1 MSAAVAAL
9 ANRSSNRSSTRLLR
23 RRITSLFGV
32 ASSIVAAG
40 GVALVLV
47 LIVGYVIREG
57 IGAISLDFLTEIPHP
72 LGVEGGGVAN
82 GIVGSFIIVGIAALM
97 AFPVGILVGT
107 WLSINRN
114 TRWAAVLRFLSDVLA
129 SVPSIAVGL
138 FAYTLLVAP
147 LRHFSAFSASFAFAV
162 LMIPLVVRTTE
173 GALLM
178 VPGEM
183 REASIALGATEFQ
196 TVTRCL
202 LVMAR
207 PGIVT
212 GMILAIARVT
222 GETAPLLFT
231 AFGSQFW
238 EFHPGQPMAELSLQ
252 IFTYAISPYQSWHE
266 QAWGGALLLIFAVL
280 VLSVLTRSSMR
291 RRPARGR

>member
-1 MSAAVAAL
+1 MSGAAASL
-9 ANRSSNRSSTRLLR
+9 SGRGDGRLLR
-23 RRITSLFGV
+23 RRITSFLGV
-32 ASSIVAAG
+32 ASSILAAG

-57 IGAISLDFLTEIPHP
+57 IGAISFDFLAEIPHP
-72 LGVEGGGVAN
+72 LGVPGGGVAN
-82 GIVGSFIIVGIAALM
+82 GIVGSFIIVGLAAVM
-97 AFPVGILVGT
+97 AFPIGIMVGT
-107 WLSINRN
+107 YLSIHRN
-114 TRWAAVLRFLSDVLA
+114 ERWAATLRFLSDVLA

-147 LRHFSAFSASFAFAV
+147 LRHFSAVSASFAFAV
-162 LMIPLVVRTTE
+162 LMIPLIVRTTE

-183 REASIALGATEFQ
+183 REASIALGASEFQ

-207 PGIVT
+207 PEIVT
-212 GMILAIARVT
+212 GLILALARVT

-252 IFTYAISPYQSWHE
+252 IFTYAISPYASWHQ
-266 QAWGGALLLIFAVL
+266 QAWGGALLLIFAVFL
-280 VLSVLTRSSMR
+280 LSVMARSTLR
-291 RRPARGR
+291 RRPTRGR

>member
-1 MSAAVAAL
+1 MSGATVSPPLRGGA
-9 ANRSSNRSSTRLLR
+9 RLR
-23 RRITSLFGV
+23 WRRITSVLGV
-32 ASSIVAAG
+32 ASCILAAG
-40 GVALVLV
+40 GVALVLI

-57 IGAISLDFLTEIPHP
+57 IGAISIDFLTEIPHP
-72 LGVEGGGVAN
+72 LGVPGGGVAN
-82 GIVGSFIIVGIAALM
+82 GIVGSLIIVGLAVVM
-97 AFPVGILVGT
+97 AFPIGIMVGT
-107 WLSINRN
+107 YQSIHRN
-114 TRWAAVLRFLSDVLA
+114 ERWAATLRFLSDVLA

-138 FAYTLLVAP
+138 FAYTFLVAP
-147 LRHFSAFSASFAFAV
+147 LHQFSALSASFAFAV

-178 VPGEM
+178 VPPEM
-183 REASIALGATEFQ
+183 REAAVALGASEFQ

-207 PGIVT
+207 PGIIT
-212 GMILAIARVT
+212 GLILALARVT

-252 IFTYAISPYQSWHE
+252 IFTYAISPYRSWHE
-266 QAWGGALLLIFAVL
+266 QAWGGALLLIFAVFL
-280 VLSVLTRSSMR
+280 LSVLARSSLR
-291 RRPARGR
+291 RRSMAQR